1 MRVLIVEDEP
11 LLRSTLAKL
20 LQAEPDVEVV
30 ASVADGE
37 DAVRMGL
44 SLKPDAVL
52 MDLQLPSL
60 SGIEATRQLYAN
72 GYGGAVVVLTHL
84 TDDESLFSALRAGA
98 VSYVLKDAS
107 AAQVVGSL
115 RAAARGEGVIYPTL
129 APRVLAEFRRLSDR
143 PDAQRELYQM
153 LSRREVE
160 VLEKIA
166 EGKRNREIA
175 DELVLSER
183 TVKNHVGAILKK
195 LQVNDRAE
203 AAEVATRHGLA
214 GE

>member
-11 LLRSTLAKL
+11 LLRSTLAQL

-72 GYGGAVVVLTHL
+72 GYGGAVVVLTQ
-84 TDDESLFSALRAGA
+84 
-98 VSYVLKDAS
+98 LKDAS